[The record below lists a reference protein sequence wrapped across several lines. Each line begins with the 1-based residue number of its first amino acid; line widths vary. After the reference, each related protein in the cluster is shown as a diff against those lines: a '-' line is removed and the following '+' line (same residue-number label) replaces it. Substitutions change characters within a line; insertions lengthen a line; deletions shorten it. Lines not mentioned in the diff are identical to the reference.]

1 MHVSVYCSYMKKCV
15 GVSVIDGRSVLN
27 SERRS
32 ADRYCFNLDLQ
43 PKGELTLLFGE
54 QIFEVWKLVN
64 ISPFGT
70 GLSIG
75 EPITTGSKVT
85 LRYRYGDDE
94 VKTFGTVAWSEAENS
109 KEEGGGFRIGV
120 YFHKDKTALNVAL
133 FKRLTDPYLKIG

>member
-1 MHVSVYCSYMKKCV
+1 MK
-15 GVSVIDGRSVLN
+15 

-43 PKGELTLLFGE
+43 PKGELTLLVGE
-54 QIFEVWKLVN
+54 RTFEVWKLVN

-70 GLSIG
+70 GLSID
-75 EPITTGSKVT
+75 EHVSTGSKVT
-85 LRYRYGDDE
+85 LQYRSEDDE
-94 VKTFGTVAWSEAENS
+94 IKTFGTVTWSESENS

-120 YFHKDKTALNVAL
+120 NFHRNQTALNVAL